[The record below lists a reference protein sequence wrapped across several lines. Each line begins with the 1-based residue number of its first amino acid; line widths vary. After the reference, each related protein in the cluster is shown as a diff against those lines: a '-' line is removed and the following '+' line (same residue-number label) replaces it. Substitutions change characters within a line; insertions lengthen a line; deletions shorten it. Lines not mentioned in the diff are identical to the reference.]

1 MPSGRFGH
9 SDLTKLLTPSIRGL
23 EQTVG
28 VKSEDRSLFGA
39 NRGTYKLSGWKNAQR
54 QVWAFRSDQTPHPQH
69 SRSRANRRCKERRP
83 ILVRR
88 ESRNL
93 QTLRMEECPAAGLG
107 IPI

>member
-54 QVWAFRSDQTPHPQH
+54 QVWAFQLDHVVGLWRKVQ
-69 SRSRANRRCKERRP
+69 NRRVTCKASP
-83 ILVRR
+83 QPVSVFGQKTSGDKHFWSL
-88 ESRNL
+88 
-93 QTLRMEECPAAGLG
+93 
-107 IPI
+107 